1 MTTEILIGVIGIA
14 LFMYICVNML
24 QSDVETIKK
33 KANKK
38 KKKNNY

>member
-1 MTTEILIGVIGIA
+1 MTTEILIGVIGIV

-38 KKKNNY
+38 KKK